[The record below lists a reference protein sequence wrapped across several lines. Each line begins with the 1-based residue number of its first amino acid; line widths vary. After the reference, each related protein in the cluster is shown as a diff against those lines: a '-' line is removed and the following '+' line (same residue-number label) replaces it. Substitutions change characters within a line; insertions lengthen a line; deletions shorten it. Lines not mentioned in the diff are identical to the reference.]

1 LIVHLRDGVMTYHSA
16 LRARTSHGPAGRS
29 RISVG
34 ASAIVAVLLAA
45 GAAVAADPVADD
57 PRDIAVV
64 MPALNDA
71 LEHERSGK
79 DISWTN
85 VATGRA
91 GTIRIERTFYRGQ
104 QQPCREYTRTTT
116 GAGAS
121 YQVRGTGCRL
131 GKLNWTVE
139 EARSAEPAATA
150 STAGAAPAAAPSEPG
165 PAAPRDAAGRSGDPS
180 GEPVS
185 LRPPRKPAP
194 PQTPTLRYGLPTRS
208 QL

>member
-1 LIVHLRDGVMTYHSA
+1 MTYHSA
-16 LRARTSHGPAGRS
+16 LRAHASHGLAGLR

-34 ASAIVAVLLAA
+34 ASAIVAVGLAA
-45 GAAVAADPVADD
+45 ATAIAADPTADD
-57 PRDIAVV
+57 PRDLAVI

-79 DISWTN
+79 DSSWTN

-104 QQPCREYTRTTT
+104 QPCREYTRTTT
-116 GAGAS
+116 GAGAG

-139 EARSAEPAATA
+139 EARSDEPAATA